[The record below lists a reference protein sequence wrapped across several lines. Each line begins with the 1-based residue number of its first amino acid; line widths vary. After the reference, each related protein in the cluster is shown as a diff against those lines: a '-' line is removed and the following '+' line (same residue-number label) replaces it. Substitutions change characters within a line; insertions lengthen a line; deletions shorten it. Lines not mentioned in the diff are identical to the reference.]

1 MNIQETPVENEYNF
15 HTNVHVNTTIT
26 YKSLT
31 MHDNKKVIE
40 FQS

>member
-15 HTNVHVNTTIT
+15 HTNVHVNT

-31 MHDNKKVIE
+31 IHDNKKVIE